1 MKEEHFAS
9 PDDAQDII
17 CPHCKSNITDNQRDD
32 IEFIDGEELAFT
44 CTNCSKTIKIYINRP
59 IEIDVFKISGD
70 NSPAPQ
76 VSQDITEKINIAS
89 CKKATIVIIPGD
101 SVPDDVLERL
111 EDKEDFADNQNEE
124 GTNNFLRPKNTIIF
138 AVSTLFNL
146 LNDEEDDTND
156 STRNRIDILYNKVKE
171 YDYLMITK

>member
-44 CTNCSKTIKIYINRP
+44 CTNCSKTN
-59 IEIDVFKISGD
+59 